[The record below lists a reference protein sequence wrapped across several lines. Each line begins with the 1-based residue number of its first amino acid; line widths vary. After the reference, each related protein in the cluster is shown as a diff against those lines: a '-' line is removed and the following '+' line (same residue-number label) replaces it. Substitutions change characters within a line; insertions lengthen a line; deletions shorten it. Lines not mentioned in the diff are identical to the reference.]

1 MSKNDLTRCHVC
13 LEDRK
18 SRRREF
24 SPHAWTA
31 LTVWGEV
38 ESHAQNH
45 AMCDGCYTEFRDL
58 LIDRAAEVE
67 HYLHAQS
74 NGHDLAS
81 VREMAAFRSGESHS
95 KAQIAS

>member
-13 LEDRK
+13 FEDRK
-18 SRRREF
+18 SRHREF

-38 ESHAQNH
+38 GGHAQSQT
-45 AMCDGCYTEFRDL
+45 MCDGCYSEFRDM
-58 LIDRAAEVE
+58 LIERASEVE
-67 HYLHAQS
+67 HYMNRAV
-74 NGHDLAS
+74 NTHDLAG
-81 VREMAAFRSGESHS
+81 VHEMTAYRSGETHA

>member
-13 LEDRK
+13 YEDRK
-18 SRRREF
+18 SRHREF

-38 ESHAQNH
+38 EGKEQNQT
-45 AMCDGCYTEFRDL
+45 MCDGCYTEFRDL
-58 LIDRAAEVE
+58 LIERAAEVE
-67 HYLHAQS
+67 HYLHKAP
-74 NGHDLAS
+74 NGHDLAG
-81 VREMAAFRSGESHS
+81 VREMSSYRSGEAQS